1 MSLRCRQLSLN
12 AKTNRRRLYLT
23 AMPKS
28 RNRSK
33 KPQPNQHV
41 QFVEPAHR
49 FGADMGEEKFKGALG
64 KFAKAKPE

>member
-1 MSLRCRQLSLN
+1 
-12 AKTNRRRLYLT
+12 
-23 AMPKS
+23 MPKS